1 MIRAMHKLNTTP
13 EAEAARL
20 VSACQEAKDPIPGLF
35 YLAVKA
41 NCISTN
47 TEGALGV
54 MSSLMAVAPDHEGM
68 WTKTRPIA
76 AITDSIKAMGFDS
89 ITAWLEP
96 ELTIKLAQGAEI
108 ASGVRPTAW
117 SVAGLL
123 LRTASRDLFEV
134 FMYKLAAMGRG
145 GLLPGLDLSRPLTP
159 IPAFLEPAGLDL
171 PVGRWLPAFDAPD
184 SQGKTIQ
191 HHDLLDL
198 AIAQM
203 LPANFRSALWHLQN
217 ADIEPDLK
225 ANYLGRQAAHAHDVA
240 SIDMPSLIH
249 AARVANLFDPAADD
263 QTRMNFPSSIMVG
276 EALMAGASIT
286 QGQWSGPG
294 QNQRV
299 LGRQDFEVRE
309 LVHTLLFGAVGA
321 DTLCA
326 ATIKRLHEE
335 GHDVV
340 VAAAEH
346 ADSNQFSR
354 HRVLPI
360 HQAASMGRKES
371 VVALINAGAD
381 TRALVH
387 GRNGPE
393 TLLEMAA
400 KSAKTAD
407 EVFSIVKSA
416 ESRRSAHSAID
427 AIEREMAVGLL
438 P

>member
-1 MIRAMHKLNTTP
+1 MHKLNTTP

-41 NCISTN
+41 NSVSTN
-47 TEGALGV
+47 TEGAIGV
-54 MSSLMAVAPDHEGM
+54 MTSLMAIEPAHEKA
-68 WTKTRPIA
+68 WTETRPIA
-76 AITDSIKAMGFDS
+76 SIADSINAMGFDS

-96 ELTIKLAQGAEI
+96 ELMIKLAQGAEI
-108 ASGVRPTAW
+108 GSGVRPTAW
-117 SVAGLL
+117 SVPGLL
-123 LRTASRDLFEV
+123 LRTASKDLFPV
-134 FMYKLAAMGRG
+134 FMDKLAARGPG
-145 GLLPGLDLSRPLTP
+145 GLLPGLDLSEPLPP
-159 IPAFLEPAGLDL
+159 IPAFLEPRGLDQPL
-171 PVGRWLPAFDAPD
+171 GQWLPAFEATD
-184 SQGKTIQ
+184 SRHKTV
-191 HHDLLDL
+191 HLHDLFDL

-203 LPANFRSALWHLQN
+203 LPANFRSALWHFQN
-217 ADIEPDLK
+217 ADIDPGLK

-240 SIDMPSLIH
+240 SMDMPGLIH
-249 AARVANLFDPAADD
+249 VARGANVVDPAADD

-286 QGQWSGPG
+286 QAQWSGPV
-294 QNQRV
+294 QNRRP

-326 ATIKRLHEE
+326 ATIKRMHEE

-346 ADSNQFSR
+346 AESNSFSR
-354 HRVLPI
+354 HRVLPL
-360 HQAASMGRKES
+360 HHAASMGRKDS

-387 GRNGPE
+387 GRKGPE

-407 EVFSIVKSA
+407 EIVSIVKSA

-427 AIEREMAVGLL
+427 AIEREMATG
-438 P
+438 PHP